1 MTEVFLSIR
10 STIVCA
16 GIGAV
21 LSLAA
26 TLAQADQPQPPRSDA
41 TCFLA
46 ADWSSWKSP
55 SANVIYLRVNM
66 NQVYE
71 LDLSAGSNQLQ
82 GPDMHLVSVI
92 RGSDWI
98 CSPLDL
104 QLEVA
109 DSHGGFRE
117 PLIVK
122 SITRLTP
129 DQVKAIPARYRP

>member
-1 MTEVFLSIR
+1 MSIR
-10 STIVCA
+10 STLACA
-16 GIGAV
+16 GAAAA
-21 LSLAA
+21 LCLAA
-26 TLAQADQPQPPRSDA
+26 PVAHADSPGHADRG
-41 TCFLA
+41 CFLA
-46 ADWSSWKSP
+46 SEWSGWKSP
-55 SANVIYLRVNM
+55 SPSVIYLRVNV
-66 NQVYE
+66 NTIYR

-82 GPDMHLVSVI
+82 EPDVHLVSQI

-109 DSHGGFRE
+109 DSLGVFRE

-129 DQVKAIPARYRP
+129 DEVKAIPAKYRP